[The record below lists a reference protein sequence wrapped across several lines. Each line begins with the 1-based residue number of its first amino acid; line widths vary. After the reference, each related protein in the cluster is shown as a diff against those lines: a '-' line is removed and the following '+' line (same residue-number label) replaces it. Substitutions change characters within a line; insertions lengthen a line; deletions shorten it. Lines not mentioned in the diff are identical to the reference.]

1 MPDRSWNVSRRGFL
15 RGVGA
20 CVALPYLESLVR
32 ASTAAA
38 AKPPLRLGIMTVTGG
53 TVSESFVPAQ
63 AGALGKLPSILRSLE
78 PHKSELLVLSNL
90 SHSGSSDDVNAHQHC
105 AFVHLTGADKVGM
118 KNGRP
123 LAFVGEEKGPKTVA
137 LSVDQRAAE
146 LTLEQSLLPSLEIG
160 YAGGETMFCYR
171 KDGSNV
177 PFEKD
182 PRIIFERMFKGR
194 PLVAPNWRRRNA
206 VAGQT
211 GSSKTGSDKPIPDSY
226 DKQVVDLVL
235 DDARRM
241 HKNLGSGDRR
251 KLDEYL
257 SSVDGIERRIIRA
270 QKRLALEAADTA
282 DPGPSKPMHP
292 ENIPVDMQAS
302 DKLLNLMPRNPAA
315 HEEYIRLM
323 ADLQVLAFQT
333 DTTRVCT
340 IGVGS
345 DEALFPGVVTVG
357 FERHAHT
364 LEHQGNADRVENA
377 DPICREGCR
386 QIHAWYT
393 QYFAYLVERMRAI
406 DEGGSTLL
414 DNCMLMYTSYMAN
427 GGHGTQNYPVVLAG
441 RGGGTLK
448 PGRHIAYQ
456 SETPMANLYVELL
469 ARLGDKSGVFG
480 NSLTSPKAAYHGRL
494 PDLS

>member
-1 MPDRSWNVSRRGFL
+1 MADRSWEVSRRGFL

-32 ASTAAA
+32 ASSNAA

-53 TVSESFVPAQ
+53 TVTESFVPTE

-78 PHKSELLVLSNL
+78 PLKSELLVLSNL

-105 AFVHLTGADKVGM
+105 AFMHLTGADKVGM
-118 KNGRP
+118 QNGRP
-123 LAFVGEEKGPKTVA
+123 LAWVGNEKGSQTSAP
-137 LSVDQRAAE
+137 SIDQRAAE
-146 LTLEQSLLPSLEIG
+146 LIGGQSLLPSLEIG
-160 YAGGETMFCYR
+160 YAGGETLFCYR

-182 PRIIFERMFKGR
+182 PRIIFDRMFKGR

-206 VAGQT
+206 GAGQ
-211 GSSKTGSDKPIPDSY
+211 SASDKPDADTY

-235 DDARRM
+235 ADARRL
-241 HKNLGSGDRR
+241 HKSLGTGDRR

-257 SSVDGIERRIIRA
+257 SAIDGIERRILRA
-270 QKRLALEAADTA
+270 QQRLAVEAADSA

-292 ENIPVDMQAS
+292 EHIPVDMQAS
-302 DKLLNLMPRNPAA
+302 NKLLNLVPRNPAV

-393 QYFAYLVERMRAI
+393 QYFGYLVERMRAI

-414 DNCMLMYTSYMAN
+414 DNCMLLYTSYMAN
-427 GGHGTQNYPVVLAG
+427 GGHGRQNYPVVLAG
-441 RGGGTLK
+441 RGGGTLQ
-448 PGRHIAYQ
+448 PGRHIAYHQ
-456 SETPMANLYVELL
+456 DTPMANLYVELL
-469 ARLGDKSGVFG
+469 SRLGDNTGVFG
-480 NSLTSPKAAYHGRL
+480 NSRTSPKAGYNGRL
-494 PDLS
+494 PDLG